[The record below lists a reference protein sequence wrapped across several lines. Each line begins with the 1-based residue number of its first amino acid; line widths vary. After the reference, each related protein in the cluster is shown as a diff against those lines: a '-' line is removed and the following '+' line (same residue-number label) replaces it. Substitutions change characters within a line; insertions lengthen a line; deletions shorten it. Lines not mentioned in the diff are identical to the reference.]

1 MAEKMLQ
8 GRIVNKH
15 DMEENWL
22 KATNF
27 IPKCG
32 EVIIYDVDGQYNYQR
47 MKIGDGITNVN
58 DLPFE
63 TPVLSV
69 EDIDKLLNVSVVSA
83 REVKL

>member
-1 MAEKMLQ
+1 MIEKALQ
-8 GRIVNKH
+8 GRVINKH
-15 DMEENWL
+15 DLEENWL

-27 IPKCG
+27 TPKCG
-32 EVIIYDVDGQYNYQR
+32 EVIIYDVDGNYNYQR
-47 MKIGDGITNVN
+47 IKVGDGINNVN

-69 EDIDKLLNVSVVSA
+69 EDIDELLNVSVVSA